1 MSAEVIMDRIE
12 EEPELIL
19 NVPSLERLTD
29 IESQQPPRSESP
41 GQRVITHIRRF
52 KVAVVSGLR
61 QLGTPEVIPGL
72 LCMHVIFCTC
82 LNVHHDTT
90 TEWMNTWNS
99 TLQGEFLV
107 LQVCLV
113 FRSDLTAH
121 FSPVIQILYKNY
133 CINQTTSHSYNTIA
147 VLSLHED
154 KFVVLAR
161 CYSPWDFNCK
171 WKTGSDSRNDTL
183 VIGSDPILWSWSA
196 DLIPQTL
203 ISTSS

>member
-19 NVPSLERLTD
+19 NVASLERLTD

-61 QLGTPEVIPGL
+61 QLGTPEVIPWL
-72 LCMHVIFCTC
+72 LCMHVIFCMC
-82 LNVHHDTT
+82 LNVRHDAT
-90 TEWMNTWNS
+90 TEWRNTWNS

-107 LQVCLV
+107 SQVCLV

-121 FSPVIQILYKNY
+121 FSPVIQILHKNH
-133 CINQTTSHSYNTIA
+133 CITQTTSPGFDLGASI
-147 VLSLHED
+147 LESLGPHG
-154 KFVVLAR
+154 
-161 CYSPWDFNCK
+161 SPKMESPGGNVESQTW
-171 WKTGSDSRNDTL
+171 GS
-183 VIGSDPILWSWSA
+183 
-196 DLIPQTL
+196 
-203 ISTSS
+203 